1 MSKASGAWE
10 KNGVCLGQHYILQHK
25 PSTTASS
32 TGPGSGIPEGQV
44 TGHEDKKAYRKQ
56 KN

>member
-1 MSKASGAWE
+1 MSKASGTWE
-10 KNGVCLGQHYILQHK
+10 NGVCLGQYYILQHK